1 MNVREEQKHI
11 LHNASLIWTYC
22 LIKLCF
28 SQYLGFLGIK
38 SCGMSIR
45 LDLFFFIMHTL
56 KMPNIS
62 LIEIKY
68 CILEKANTNR
78 VEWKV

>member
-1 MNVREEQKHI
+1 
-11 LHNASLIWTYC
+11 
-22 LIKLCF
+22 
-28 SQYLGFLGIK
+28 
-38 SCGMSIR
+38 
-45 LDLFFFIMHTL
+45 MHTL